1 MAITD
6 FLYFL
11 LFPFLC
17 NSFSAFP
24 LLIFWVREFF
34 IRLQEVLFNGI
45 LGCYPGDVCSALLW

>member
-34 IRLQEVLFNGI
+34 IRLQEVLFNGV
-45 LGCYPGDVCSALLW
+45 LGCYPGDVCSAP